1 MVLCDG
7 LLIVCS
13 QSGTRRP
20 SSSTMSG
27 PGPGG
32 HGAGELRY
40 RDKHLIRH
48 AHLQRY
54 HARVDYEHEDE
65 QGFAWRRI
73 DVSDRTH

>member
-40 RDKHLIRH
+40 RDKHLIRQ
-48 AHLQRY
+48 AHLHR
-54 HARVDYEHEDE
+54 
-65 QGFAWRRI
+65 
-73 DVSDRTH
+73 